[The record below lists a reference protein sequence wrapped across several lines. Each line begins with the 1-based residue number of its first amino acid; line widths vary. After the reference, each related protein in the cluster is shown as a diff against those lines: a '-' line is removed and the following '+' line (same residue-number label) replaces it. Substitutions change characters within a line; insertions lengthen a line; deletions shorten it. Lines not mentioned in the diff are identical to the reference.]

1 MSTDPDQIRR
11 EIEATRNNL
20 SSDVDALAYKVSPS
34 RIVDD
39 RKQRARG
46 ALQNVR
52 DKVMGTASDLGH
64 AGGHAAHSVGDR
76 ASSAASSVGHAAHS
90 AASSVGGAAH
100 SAASSMQDA
109 AHRAPQTLRRK
120 SQGNPLAAGL
130 IAFGV
135 GWLASS
141 LLPATDRE
149 QRAATQVKEK
159 AREHS
164 HLVTDK
170 LGEVAGEMKE
180 QLREPAQQ
188 ATESVKST
196 AQEAVQTVKDD
207 TRSAAYDVKDQA
219 QHAREQVRH

>member
-11 EIEATRNNL
+11 EIEATRNSL

-39 RKQRARG
+39 RKQRARS

-64 AGGHAAHSVGDR
+64 GTGHAAHSVGDR
-76 ASSAASSVGHAAHS
+76 ASSAASSVGDAAQSAAATVSDAAHS
-90 AASSVGGAAH
+90 APRVIR
-100 SAASSMQDA
+100 Q
-109 AHRAPQTLRRK
+109 K

-141 LLPATDRE
+141 LIPASRRE
-149 QRAATQVKEK
+149 QQAATQLKE
-159 AREHS
+159 RVSEHS
-164 HLVTDK
+164 GAVTEK
-170 LGEVAGEMKE
+170 LGAVASELKE
-180 QLREPAQQ
+180 ELREPAQQ
-188 ATESVKST
+188 AADSVKST
-196 AQEAVQTVKDD
+196 AQDAVHAVKDD
-207 TRSAAYDVKDQA
+207 TKSAAHDVRDQA
-219 QHAREQVRH
+219 QQARHQVSP

>member
-11 EIEATRNNL
+11 EIEATRNSL

-39 RKQRARG
+39 RKQRARS

-64 AGGHAAHSVGDR
+64 GTGQAAHSVGDR
-76 ASSAASSVGHAAHS
+76 ASSAASSVSDAAHS
-90 AASSVGGAAH
+90 AATSVSDAAH
-100 SAASSMQDA
+100 SAPRVIRQ
-109 AHRAPQTLRRK
+109 K

-141 LLPATDRE
+141 LIPASRRE
-149 QRAATQVKEK
+149 QQAATQLKERVGEHGGAVKEK
-159 AREHS
+159 LS
-164 HLVTDK
+164 
-170 LGEVAGEMKE
+170 EVANELKE
-180 QLREPAQQ
+180 ELREPAQQ
-188 ATESVKST
+188 AAQSVRST
-196 AQEAVQTVKDD
+196 AQDAVHAVKDD
-207 TRSAAYDVKDQA
+207 TRSAASDVKDHAQQA
-219 QHAREQVRH
+219 RHQVSP

>member
-11 EIEATRNNL
+11 EIEATRNSL

-39 RKQRARG
+39 RKQRARS

-64 AGGHAAHSVGDR
+64 GTGQAAHSVGDH
-76 ASSAASSVGHAAHS
+76 ASAAASSVSDAAHS
-90 AASSVGGAAH
+90 AAATVSDAAH
-100 SAASSMQDA
+100 SAPRVIRQ
-109 AHRAPQTLRRK
+109 K

-141 LLPATDRE
+141 LIPASRRE
-149 QRAATQVKEK
+149 QQAATQLKE
-159 AREHS
+159 RVSEHS
-164 HLVTDK
+164 GAVTEK
-170 LGEVAGEMKE
+170 LGAVANELKE
-180 QLREPAQQ
+180 ELREPAQQ
-188 ATESVKST
+188 AAASVKST
-196 AQEAVQTVKDD
+196 AQDAVHAVKDD
-207 TRSAAYDVKDQA
+207 SKSAAQDVKDQA
-219 QHAREQVRH
+219 QQARHQVSP

>member
-1 MSTDPDQIRR
+1 MSTDPAQIRR

-39 RKQRARG
+39 RKQRART

-64 AGGHAAHSVGDR
+64 GTGHAAHSVGDR
-76 ASSAASSVGHAAHS
+76 ASSAAHTVGDKAQS
-90 AASSVGGAAH
+90 AASTVG
-100 SAASSMQDA
+100 DA
-109 AHRAPQTLRRK
+109 AQRAPQVIREK
-120 SQGNPLAAGL
+120 SEGNPLAAGL

-141 LLPATDRE
+141 LIPATRRE
-149 QRAATQVKEK
+149 QQVATQVKEM
-159 AREHS
+159 AGEHTGA
-164 HLVTDK
+164 VKEK
-170 LGEVAGEMKE
+170 LTEVAGELKE
-180 QLREPAQQ
+180 ELREPAQQ

-196 AQEAVQTVKDD
+196 AQDAVHAVKDD
-207 TRSAAYDVKDQA
+207 TKSAAQDVKDQA
-219 QHAREQVRH
+219 QQPRDQVRY

>member
-39 RKQRARG
+39 RKQRARS

-64 AGGHAAHSVGDR
+64 GTGHAAHSVGDR
-76 ASSAASSVGHAAHS
+76 ASSAASSVSDAAHS
-90 AASSVGGAAH
+90 AASGVSDAAH
-100 SAASSMQDA
+100 SAPRVIRQ
-109 AHRAPQTLRRK
+109 K
-120 SQGNPLAAGL
+120 SEGNPLAAGL

-141 LLPATDRE
+141 LIPASRRE
-149 QRAATQVKEK
+149 QQAATQIKEK
-159 AREHS
+159 ASEHS
-164 HLVTDK
+164 GAVKEK
-170 LGEVAGEMKE
+170 LGEVASELKE
-180 QLREPAQQ
+180 ELREPAQH
-188 ATESVKST
+188 AAESVKST
-196 AQEAVQTVKDD
+196 AQGAVDNVKDD
-207 TRSAAYDVKDQA
+207 TKSAAQDVKDQT
-219 QHAREQVRH
+219 QQSRQQVSP

>member
-1 MSTDPDQIRR
+1 MSTSTDPEQIRR

-39 RKQRARG
+39 RKQRARS

-52 DKVMGTASDLGH
+52 DRVMGTASDLGH
-64 AGGHAAHSVGDR
+64 AGGHAAHSVTDR
-76 ASSAASSVGHAAHS
+76 ASSAASGVGHAAHS
-90 AASSVGGAAH
+90 AASSV
-100 SAASSMQDA
+100 QDA
-109 AHRAPQTLRRK
+109 AQRTPQVIRQK

-164 HLVTDK
+164 HVVTEK
-170 LGEVAGEMKE
+170 LGEVAGEVKE
-180 QLREPAQQ
+180 QLREPAQR
-188 ATESVKST
+188 ATESVRST
-196 AQEAVQTVKDD
+196 AQEAVQAVKED
-207 TRSAAYDVKDQA
+207 TRSAAHDVRDQA
-219 QHAREQVRH
+219 QQSREQVRY

>member
-64 AGGHAAHSVGDR
+64 AGGNAAHSVGDR
-76 ASSAASSVGHAAHS
+76 ASSAASSVSHAAHS
-90 AASSVGGAAH
+90 AASSVGDAAH
-100 SAASSMQDA
+100 SVGDA
-109 AHRAPQTLRRK
+109 ATRAPQTLRRK

-164 HLVTDK
+164 HLVTDR

-180 QLREPAQQ
+180 QLREPAQH

-207 TRSAAYDVKDQA
+207 TRSAAHDVRDQA
-219 QHAREQVRH
+219 QQAREEVRH

>member
-11 EIEATRNNL
+11 VIEATRNSL

-39 RKQRARG
+39 RKQRARS

-64 AGGHAAHSVGDR
+64 GTGHAAHSVGDR
-76 ASSAASSVGHAAHS
+76 ASSAASSVSDAAHS
-90 AASSVGGAAH
+90 AASTVSDAAH
-100 SAASSMQDA
+100 SAPRVIRQ
-109 AHRAPQTLRRK
+109 K

-141 LLPATDRE
+141 LIPASRRE
-149 QRAATQVKEK
+149 QEAATQIKEKVGEHSGVVKEK
-159 AREHS
+159 
-164 HLVTDK
+164 
-170 LGEVAGEMKE
+170 LGAVASELKDE
-180 QLREPAQQ
+180 LREPAQQ
-188 ATESVKST
+188 AAESVKST
-196 AQEAVQTVKDD
+196 AQDAVHVVKDD
-207 TRSAAYDVKDQA
+207 TKSAAHTVKD
-219 QHAREQVRH
+219 HATP